1 MDEAEALAARLDFA
15 FSDRALLEQALTHRS
30 AGAPHNE
37 RLEYLGDALLGMV
50 VADELYRLRP
60 HADEGELT
68 RLRASLVRRETLAE
82 LARELALGDCLRLGG
97 GELKSGGY
105 RRDSVLA
112 NGFEAV
118 LGAVYLDGGFD
129 AARDLVRRLYAGR
142 FAGLPEKGP
151 PKDPKTRLQELLQA
165 RGAPRPEYE
174 VVSIEGE
181 AHERRFSV
189 TCQVDGLADPVR
201 GQGDS
206 RRKAEQAA
214 AAQALTKIERE
225 PESQS

>member
-1 MDEAEALAARLDFA
+1 MDTAEAFAARLGYA
-15 FSDRALLEQALTHRS
+15 FGDRALLDQALTHRS

-37 RLEYLGDALLGMV
+37 RLEFLGDALLGLV
-50 VADELYRLRP
+50 IADELVRLRP

-118 LGAVYLDGGFD
+118 LGAAYLDGGF
-129 AARDLVRRLYAGR
+129 ARVRDLVLRLYAAR
-142 FAGLPEKGP
+142 LDGLPEKGP
-151 PKDPKTRLQELLQA
+151 PKDPKTRLQEYLQG
-165 RGAPRPEYE
+165 RGLPLPDYE
-174 VVSIEGE
+174 VVAIEGE

-189 TCQVDGLADPVR
+189 VCRIDGLDAPVP
-201 GQGDS
+201 GAGVS
-206 RRKAEQAA
+206 RRKAEQASA
-214 AAQALTKIERE
+214 ARALARLE
-225 PESQS
+225 QG

>member
-1 MDEAEALAARLDFA
+1 MDTAEAFAARLGFA
-15 FSDRALLEQALTHRS
+15 FGDRALLDQALTHRS

-37 RLEYLGDALLGMV
+37 RLEFLGDALLGLV
-50 VADELYRLRP
+50 IADELHRLRA

-118 LGAVYLDGGFD
+118 LGAAYLDSGFH
-129 AARDLVRRLYAGR
+129 AARDLVRRLYADR
-142 FAGLPEKGP
+142 LARLPEKGP
-151 PKDPKTRLQELLQA
+151 PKDPKTRLQEYLQA
-165 RGAPRPEYE
+165 RGLPLPEYQ
-174 VVSIEGE
+174 VVTIEGE
-181 AHERRFSV
+181 AHERSFTV
-189 TCQVDGLADPVR
+189 TCHVEGVAEPAEGHGV
-201 GQGDS
+201 S

-214 AAQALTKIERE
+214 ARRVLSSLEVM
-225 PESQS
+225 S

>member
-1 MDEAEALAARLDFA
+1 MDAAEAFAARLGHA
-15 FSDRALLEQALTHRS
+15 FDDCALLEQALTHRS

-37 RLEYLGDALLGMV
+37 RLEFLGDALLGLV
-50 VADELYRLRP
+50 IADELQRRRP

-118 LGAVYLDGGFD
+118 IGAVYLDAGFQ
-129 AARDLVRRLYAGR
+129 AARALVGRLYAER
-142 FAGLPEKGP
+142 FARLPAKGP
-151 PKDPKTRLQELLQA
+151 PKDPKTRLQEFLQA
-165 RGAPRPEYE
+165 RGLPRPDYE
-174 VVSIEGE
+174 VVATEGE
-181 AHERRFSV
+181 AHDRRFSV
-189 TCQVDGLADPVR
+189 ACHVDGFAEPLV
-201 GQGDS
+201 GHGSS

-214 AAQALTKIERE
+214 ADRVLARLGTA
-225 PESQS
+225 S